1 MGAVHSCGVHE
12 ALVISGG
19 CLPSSSSSVRV
30 VVADWAWAWWGLSR
44 VQRLP
49 LSLITLGEQ
58 IS

>member
-1 MGAVHSCGVHE
+1 MVHSCGVHE

-19 CLPSSSSSVRV
+19 CLPSSSSVRV
-30 VVADWAWAWWGLSR
+30 LVADWAWAWWGLSS

>member
-19 CLPSSSSSVRV
+19 CLPSSSSVRV
-30 VVADWAWAWWGLSR
+30 LVADWAWAWWGLSR

>member
-19 CLPSSSSSVRV
+19 CLPSSSVRV
-30 VVADWAWAWWGLSR
+30 LVADWAWAWWGLSS